1 MSDYNGW
8 SNKPTWQVNL
18 WFGDDIFEIANENG
32 YHIDGDFYKDY
43 VCEYLTN
50 SVGKVFEG
58 FIGDV
63 VMSFIDDVDWDE
75 VAKAVNDEIILQTDD
90 DTDDDDTD
98 DDTDIIDAVIVG

>member
-18 WFGDDIFEIANENG
+18 WFGDDMYEQANENG
-32 YHIDGDFYKDY
+32 YHIDGDWCKEYVSDY
-43 VCEYLTN
+43 LEN

-58 FIGDV
+58 FIGDI
-63 VMSFIDDVDWDE
+63 VMGFMADVNWNE
-75 VAKAVNDEIILQTDD
+75 IAKHVNDEIILQTDD
-90 DTDDDDTD
+90 DDDDDTD